1 MALFCQ
7 LRTPL
12 GEGVFMA
19 WVLIVMV
26 LALLQFYGFGIAV
39 GRARARYG
47 IAAPATTGHPEF
59 ERYFRVQMNTLEQLV
74 AFLPAIWLFAQFLD
88 PQWAAAL
95 GVVYLTGRQIYFM
108 SYVKD
113 PKSRS
118 LGFALTSL
126 PILIMLAGVLY
137 YAVMVLL
144 IR

>member
-1 MALFCQ
+1 
-7 LRTPL
+7 
-12 GEGVFMA
+12 MA

-39 GRARARYG
+39 GRARVRHG
-47 IAAPATTGHPEF
+47 VVAPATTGHPEF
-59 ERYFRVQMNTLEQLV
+59 ERCFRVQMNTLEQLV

-88 PQWAAAL
+88 PHWAAAL

-108 SYVKD
+108 SYVKE

-118 LGFALTSL
+118 LGYGLTVL
-126 PILIMLAGVLY
+126 PIFIMLGGVLY
-137 YAVMVLL
+137 YAVKLLL

>member
-1 MALFCQ
+1 
-7 LRTPL
+7 
-12 GEGVFMA
+12 MA

-39 GRARARYG
+39 GRARVRYG
-47 IAAPATTGHPEF
+47 VAAPATTGHPTF

-74 AFLPAIWLFAQFLD
+74 AFLPAIWLFAQFLH
-88 PQWAAAL
+88 PLWAAAL

-108 SYVKD
+108 NYVKE

-126 PILIMLAGVLY
+126 PILIMLGGVLY
-137 YAVMVLL
+137 YAVKILL
-144 IR
+144 LR